1 MTRVVVKKKIKK
13 QKLTIKFI
21 VRSVAVN
28 YGTVNAINT
37 QNKTHL
43 ISRYSNN
50 KHKSRWTIT
59 IFTRDST
66 TV

>member
-1 MTRVVVKKKIKK
+1 MTRVAVKKKN
-13 QKLTIKFI
+13 LTIKCI
-21 VRSVAVN
+21 MRLATVN

-43 ISRYSNN
+43 ISRHNNN
-50 KHKSRWTIT
+50 KHQSRCLIT

-66 TV
+66 TR